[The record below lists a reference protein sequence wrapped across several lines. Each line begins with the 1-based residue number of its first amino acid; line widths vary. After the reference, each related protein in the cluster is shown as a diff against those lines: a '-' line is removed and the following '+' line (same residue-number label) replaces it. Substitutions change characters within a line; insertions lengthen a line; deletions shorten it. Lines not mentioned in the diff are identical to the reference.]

1 MIVRAVRPGYRYAL
15 TAVTLLAV
23 AWIAFHLR

>member
-1 MIVRAVRPGYRYAL
+1 VIVAVVRPGYRYAL
-15 TAVTLLAV
+15 TVLILLAA